1 MTSTQQNRMAPTFS
15 MIARALAHRNYR
27 LFFFGQG
34 ISLIGTWMQQTALSW
49 LAYRLTG
56 SALLLGTVVFAG
68 QISAFVASPLAG
80 VLADRWNRHRTVL
93 ITQSLSMIHAALTTV
108 LVVTGVITIWQII
121 ALTVVIGLINAL
133 DMPTRQALV
142 VDMIEDRADL
152 GNAIA
157 LNSLIFHGARL
168 VGPTVAGL
176 VIAAVGE
183 WPCFLLNAISYLAV
197 LVALLAMRIAP
208 RTSEA
213 PSSHLLHGVREGV
226 DYAFRSMPIRTIL
239 ALVAMVGLVGTPL
252 GVLMPV
258 YAKKVLGGGS
268 ETYGLLLAV
277 SGLGAMGGGLLLAS
291 RKSVL
296 GLGRLMVLMIALLG
310 AATIGVACTRIL
322 EVSLVLVTLIGFA
335 VMVALAASN
344 TILQT
349 IVDEDKRGRATSLY
363 MMAFMG
369 TAPIGSLLA
378 GGFAD
383 LYGTPWTVAIS
394 GVICIGGA
402 LLFVFCLPAL
412 RAGIHPIYMREGVIP
427 DVSSAIQS
435 ATELTSPP
443 EDCG

>member
-34 ISLIGTWMQQTALSW
+34 VSLIGTWMQQTALSW

-68 QISAFVASPLAG
+68 QISACVASPLAG
-80 VLADRWNRHRTVL
+80 VLADRWNRRRTVL
-93 ITQSLSMIHAALTTV
+93 VTQSLSMIHAVLTTV

-168 VGPTVAGL
+168 VGPTAAGL
-176 VIAAVGE
+176 LIAAVGE

-208 RTSEA
+208 RASEA

-277 SGLGAMGGGLLLAS
+277 SGLGAMGGCLLLAS

-383 LYGTPWTVAIS
+383 VFGTPWTVAIS

-402 LLFVFCLPAL
+402 LLFALRLPAL
-412 RAGIHPIYMREGVIP
+412 RAGIHPIYMREGVIH

-435 ATELTSPP
+435 ATELTAPP